1 MTTISSHL
9 VRLREAV
16 GGLDKR
22 GARAQL
28 SEQTL
33 ELTKGLL
40 FFRAVGRGKQK
51 ETHGVFVKR
60 TAKGWCNPAGVHL
73 LQGTLAEDTFGETD
87 LLVLVLDAETVKVL
101 EAFGQV
107 GFDAGGASGH
117 TMMPG
122 VVRGNAPPSSQVS
135 PERISR
141 QQGCYAPYSD
151 QPISLF
157 IAGLLTCSPQ
167 TCNSTPPIR
176 PNPNRNKTGEP
187 QLLDHRR

>member
-9 VRLREAV
+9 VRLREVV
-16 GGLDKR
+16 GGLNKR

-60 TAKGWCNPAGVHL
+60 AEKGWCNPAGVHL

-107 GFDAGGASGH
+107 GFDAGGAKGH

-122 VVRGNAPPSSQVS
+122 VVRGNAPVSSQVS
-135 PERISR
+135 PERKVACEVALRRSLTSSR
-141 QQGCYAPYSD
+141 SAC
-151 QPISLF
+151 L
-157 IAGLLTCSPQ
+157 
-167 TCNSTPPIR
+167 PPR
-176 PNPNRNKTGEP
+176 RTGP
-187 QLLDHRR
+187 LACWHLGSN